1 MSKKVP
7 CKLLLH
13 GSFKQHEVGPFE
25 SITKGKTW
33 ITDCWCGRPYTIIK
47 LNKK

>member
-1 MSKKVP
+1 MAKKIP

-25 SITKGKTW
+25 SITESKNW
-33 ITDCWCGRPYTIIK
+33 IRDCWNRPYTIVK